1 MSENK
6 TNMRV
11 YFKIKIFEKPDS
23 LVIANCNVFENFEQN
38 CPVLKTLNLVKIIP
52 LLKQEYIIDDDPSCA
67 RRVRI
72 NGIKNT
78 ELNFYVSEIVRNI
91 CKHCKYNAKSR

>member
-38 CPVLKTLNLVKIIP
+38 CPVLKTINLIKQIP
-52 LLKQEYIIDDDPSCA
+52 LMRHEYIIDDAPNCA
-67 RRVRI
+67 RRVI
-72 NGIKNT
+72 ISGVKNA
-78 ELNFYVSEIVRNI
+78 EMNFYASEIMREV
-91 CKHCKYNAKSR
+91 CKSCKYNAKSR